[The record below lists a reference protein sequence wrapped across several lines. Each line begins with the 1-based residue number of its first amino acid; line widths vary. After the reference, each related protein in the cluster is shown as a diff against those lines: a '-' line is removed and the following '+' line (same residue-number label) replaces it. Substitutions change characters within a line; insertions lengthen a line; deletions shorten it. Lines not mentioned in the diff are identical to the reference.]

1 MDWRETPASFCE
13 LVFFWYMRITS
24 RQEESIMKEWY
35 FSTLR
40 EIRQAVEQGRLSY
53 YEGVLALE
61 ELARIRSEDAALVML
76 WQE

>member
-1 MDWRETPASFCE
+1 
-13 LVFFWYMRITS
+13 
-24 RQEESIMKEWY
+24 MKEWY